1 MFDEW
6 DQPFVADASPGDNWW
21 GLPLSART
29 LHGGQTT
36 RYEQFTTQR
45 VRPTA
50 GSEFVSSRHFPDQFQ
65 GDYLVNN
72 TIGFLGTK
80 QHAVVD
86 DGAGYTGE
94 PRQDLVV
101 SSDSNFRPVAI
112 ETAPDGS
119 LYIVIRHGI
128 RTGITITVGSTA

>member
-1 MFDEW
+1 
-6 DQPFVADASPGDNWW
+6 
-21 GLPLSART
+21 
-29 LHGGQTT
+29 
-36 RYEQFTTQR
+36 

-50 GSEFVSSRHFPDQFQ
+50 GSEFISSRNFPDRFQ

-94 PRQDLVV
+94 PRQDLVA
-101 SSDSNFRPVAI
+101 STDSNFRPVAI

-119 LYIVIRHGI
+119 LYLVDWHNPLIGHMQHSARDPNRDHDHGRI
-128 RTGITITVGSTA
+128 YRVTYPGRDLVTSATVADAPYAGSGATRSCP